1 MISEKVKNQIQVVQG
16 DITKL
21 DCDGIVNAANRRH
34 KEGFLLC
41 PVSLTF
47 SAALACS

>member
-21 DCDGIVNAANRRH
+21 DCDGIVNGHGSRI
-34 KEGFLLC
+34 LY
-41 PVSLTF
+41 
-47 SAALACS
+47 